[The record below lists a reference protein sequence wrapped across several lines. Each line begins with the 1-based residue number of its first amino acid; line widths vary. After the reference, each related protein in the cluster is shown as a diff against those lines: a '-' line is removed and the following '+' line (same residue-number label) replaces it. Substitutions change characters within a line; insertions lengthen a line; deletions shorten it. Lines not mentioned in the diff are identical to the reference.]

1 MQHGDI
7 GILLL
12 FIFSL
17 SDFLQASKGIPA
29 FMGIVH
35 YLGHV

>member
-1 MQHGDI
+1 MQRGDI

-17 SDFLQASKGIPA
+17 SDFLQASKSIPT

-35 YLGHV
+35 YLGNV